1 MLNRERNMQIRQQG
15 VILIEALIGILIFS
29 MGILALVAMQSAAI
43 SSQSDAQYRV
53 EAANFANKILGEI
66 WLNTVRVGGVVVPA
80 SLDAFAH
87 QPVGASSSCNFTGAA
102 STDPGAL
109 VATWVNELT
118 TGAGTRLPGATPSM
132 QQIVVDTTAG
142 SFNSVKVT
150 VCWKSPNDT
159 VARRH
164 SVSSNIN

>member
-1 MLNRERNMQIRQQG
+1 MPIRQQG

-43 SSQSDAQYRV
+43 SSQTDAQYRI
-53 EAANFANKILGEI
+53 EAANFANKMLGEI
-66 WLNTVRVGGVVVPA
+66 WLNVDRTTAGTLQA
-80 SLDAFAH
+80 SLNAFAH
-87 QPVGASSSCNFTGAA
+87 QPVGGNCNFTGAV

-109 VATWVNELT
+109 VAAWVNELT
-118 TGAGTRLPGATPSM
+118 TGAGTSLPGATQTM
-132 QQIVVDTTAG
+132 QQILVDTTAG
-142 SFNSVKVT
+142 SYNSVQVT

-164 SVSSNIN
+164 SVISKIN